1 MTDYILII
9 GKLDTRQGIDG
20 TDVVSLRVELWRR
33 GYRDHERVVVED
45 THDIHMAILRQQPF
59 EASLVEQDEHRLT
72 RGATVTLSS
81 TDICGL
87 VATTEAFNNKYGVI
101 DALKQMGHY
110 TRLKG
115 KRTRVNLAK
124 HGSRRLKDV

>member
-45 THDIHMAILRQQPF
+45 THEIHMAILRQQPSKRPSSNKTSTASP
-59 EASLVEQDEHRLT
+59 EAQPLRSAQRISAGWSQPPRRSIINTASSMHSNKW
-72 RGATVTLSS
+72 GITLASRAS
-81 TDICGL
+81 
-87 VATTEAFNNKYGVI
+87 V
-101 DALKQMGHY
+101 
-110 TRLKG
+110 
-115 KRTRVNLAK
+115 
-124 HGSRRLKDV
+124 HGSIWQNTVLDT